1 MPSGDR
7 RQEILGAALR
17 EFADRGFAG
26 ASVASIAAQAGIS
39 KALVL
44 QHFTSKDQLYAA
56 CATAVGEP
64 LLARLET
71 EMTSGASPFIMPI
84 NALRGI
90 FETLGPDRTAWRI
103 VHDPTAPEDGA
114 AGPIVHRY
122 RERIAQFAA
131 DGVTRFLENLG
142 DTDADDIDALVS
154 IWTAAVDAI
163 MAWARDHPDESTD
176 DLTTR
181 FARVINAVFNVGT
194 TRQPTSAS
202 TASE

>member
-1 MPSGDR
+1 MPSDDR

-17 EFADRGFAG
+17 EFADRGFAR
-26 ASVASIAAQAGIS
+26 ASMASIAARAGIS
-39 KALVL
+39 KALVFQL
-44 QHFTSKDQLYAA
+44 FTSKDQLYAA

-103 VHDPTAPEDGA
+103 LHDPTAPDNGA
-114 AGPIVHRY
+114 AGTVVHRY
-122 RERIAQFAA
+122 RERIARFATA
-131 DGVTRFLENLG
+131 GVTRFLETLG
-142 DTDADDIDALVS
+142 DTDAHDIDALVG

-163 MAWARDHPDESTD
+163 MDWARNHPEESAD

-181 FARVINAVFNVGT
+181 FARVINAVFTVGT
-194 TRQPTSAS
+194 TR
-202 TASE
+202 